1 MAEKKQKTLHDYR
14 LSDVSEYLP
23 PIKAV
28 SLWDYAMKL
37 KDKQGIEEDDK
48 MYYPSNGLDILYD
61 IFRKQYMGFDL
72 GKNRKLELAGPEGP
86 NLTKRS
92 PGIMP
97 GYSAKYTF
105 DF

>member
-1 MAEKKQKTLHDYR
+1 MAKEKTLHNYR

-23 PIKAV
+23 PVKAV
-28 SLWDYAMKL
+28 TLLDYAMKL
-37 KDKQGIEEDDK
+37 KNKQGFTEEDR
-48 MYYPSNGLDILYD
+48 MYYPSKALDVLYD
-61 IFRKQYMGFDL
+61 VFRRQYLNFDL